1 LAAMLIN
8 AMETA
13 ASSPLR
19 NDLLAGHLDLVAALV
34 VGVAR
39 LVS

>member
-1 LAAMLIN
+1 
-8 AMETA
+8 
-13 ASSPLR
+13 LR

>member
-1 LAAMLIN
+1 MLIN

-19 NDLLAGHLDLVAALV
+19 NDLLACHLDLVAALV
-34 VGVAR
+34 VGVAC